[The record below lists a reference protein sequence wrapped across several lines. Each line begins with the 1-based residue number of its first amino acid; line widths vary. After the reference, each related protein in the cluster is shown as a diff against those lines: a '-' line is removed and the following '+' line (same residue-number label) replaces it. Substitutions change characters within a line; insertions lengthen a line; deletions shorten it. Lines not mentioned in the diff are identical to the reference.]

1 MVGIRCYGFY
11 TRPEEWEKLTV
22 KFCIEKENPEATLGK
37 FYQNF
42 CLLRT
47 VTIPCL
53 MHVQKSVMKKTSV
66 TNEEKKYEIT
76 SHHLLTIKAHGN
88 TCLKLV
94 NFIFITDYDE
104 EYENIRNNYGRQ

>member
-1 MVGIRCYGFY
+1 MVGIRCYGFC
-11 TRPEEWEKLTV
+11 TRPGEWEKLT
-22 KFCIEKENPEATLGK
+22 EKTEATLGRV
-37 FYQNF
+37 YQNF

-53 MHVQKSVMKKTSV
+53 MHVQIRVVKKASV

-76 SHHLLTIKAHGN
+76 SQYLLTIKTHRN

-94 NFIFITDYDE
+94 NFIFITDYVTQQ
-104 EYENIRNNYGRQ
+104 YLV